1 MQAEELILKS
11 LEQSQRF
18 LNNALDGLNQKEV
31 AWSPAPE
38 CNSIAFILWH
48 TVRVED
54 AVVNGAIQQKG
65 EVYETEGWREK
76 LGTPPNETGGRYTLE
91 QLQTWRVPKLEVLRG
106 YAEAVRAKTLT
117 FLQSVTPEKL
127 SQEVVL
133 FGRSDT
139 VGGVLGFLSTE
150 VAMHVG
156 QIGYL
161 RGVQQGLS
169 K

>member
-1 MQAEELILKS
+1 MQAEELIVKS

-18 LNNALDGLNQKEV
+18 LNNTLEGLTQDEF
-31 AWSPAPE
+31 AWSPTSE
-38 CNSIAFILWH
+38 CNSIAFIFWH

-54 AVVNGAIQQKG
+54 AVVNSAIQQKS
-65 EVYETEGWREK
+65 EVYEIEGWQEK
-76 LGTPPNETGGRYTLE
+76 LGTPPKETGGRYTLE
-91 QLQTWRVPKLEVLRG
+91 QLRSWRAPKLEVLRG
-106 YAEAVRAKTLT
+106 YGEAVRAKTLT
-117 FLQSVTPEKL
+117 FLQSVTPDKL

-133 FGRSDT
+133 FGHSDT

-150 VAMHVG
+150 IAMHVG

-161 RGVQQGLS
+161 QGVQRGL

>member
-1 MQAEELILKS
+1 MEAKELVLKS

-18 LNNALDGLNQKEV
+18 LNNALDGLTQKEV
-31 AWSPAPE
+31 AWSPTPE

-54 AVVNGAIQQKG
+54 AVVNGAIQRTG

-76 LGTPPNETGGRYTLE
+76 LGTPPKETGGRYTLE
-91 QLQTWRVPKLEVLRG
+91 QLRTWRVPKLEVLRG

-161 RGVQQGLS
+161 RGVQRGL